1 MESDYS
7 SIKKTSQNS
16 LDDLLDIRKKN
27 VRTSFFE
34 KNDPDKTNIIKLKV
48 KIDLDEINKIKEEPY
63 TEMTNYMN
71 KIFVKFNF
79 SPIIDKI
86 FPTIKKEP
94 DYKIESLNYS
104 WCYYNSGVKCCKY
117 KTISDTFSKK
127 ILFSFI
133 TFVNNYLTH
142 IFSIPKVSECLNLLS
157 NKLKFKIYNFEAE
170 DEKNKQQEIYLN
182 IEKELKGKGCTFI
195 VLKELRRLYD
205 TLFFAGDIF
214 IHTVFYN
221 YFQGIISNLVD
232 IIFYKHVIENEVVST
247 LLYQIKLI
255 FETYCNNK
263 EVVEF
268 INLYTIEKKKGLKFD
283 EYEKKI
289 NDIYNNPEFN
299 GKRIYDGFEKE
310 YDEIDKFNLDKIPTK
325 VKYLYRD
332 IKDLEKDYKLNGDE
346 IEYEEDEKIKEM
358 KDLDELAKYIQGEPK
373 KKKKKKKK
381 KKENPINMLAKLNFS
396 DKILEDDQISMI
408 SHDTI
413 FSNFKA
419 DIKND
424 NYEEEN
430 LIKIK
435 PNISDKFIEDLIN
448 NI

>member
-1 MESDYS
+1 MEPEYLN
-7 SIKKTSQNS
+7 IKKTCKNS
-16 LDDLLDIRKKN
+16 LEDILDIRKKN

-34 KNDPDKTNIIKLKV
+34 KYDPDKTNIIKLKIKFDISEV
-48 KIDLDEINKIKEEPY
+48 NKIKEEPY
-63 TEMTNYMN
+63 TEITNYMN

-79 SPIIDKI
+79 SPIISKL
-86 FPTIKKEP
+86 FPNIKKEP
-94 DYKIESLNYS
+94 DYKIEALNHS
-104 WCYYNSGVKCCKY
+104 WCYYNSGINCSMNK
-117 KTISDTFSKK
+117 IIRNTFSKK
-127 ILFSFI
+127 ILYSFI
-133 TFVNNYLTH
+133 TFINNYLTH
-142 IFSIPKVSECLNLLS
+142 IFSVSKISECLNILN
-157 NKLKFKIYNFEAE
+157 NKIKFKIYNFEDK
-170 DEKNKQQEIYLN
+170 DEKNNLQKIFLK
-182 IEKELKGKGCTFI
+182 IENELKGNGCTFI
-195 VLKELRRLYD
+195 FLKELRRLYD
-205 TLFFAGDIF
+205 NLFFSGDIF

-221 YFQGIISNLVD
+221 YFQGIISDLVD
-232 IIFYKHVIENEVVST
+232 IIFYKYVIENEVVST

-255 FETYCNNK
+255 FETYCKNK

-268 INLYTIEKKKGLKFD
+268 INKYSIEKKKGLNFN

-299 GKRIYDGFEKE
+299 GKRIYDGFKKE
-310 YDEIDKFNLDKIPTK
+310 YDEIDKFNLDKIPAK
-325 VKYLYRD
+325 VKYVYKD

-381 KKENPINMLAKLNFS
+381 KKENPINMLSKLNFN
-396 DKILEDDQISMI
+396 DKILEDDQISMM

-419 DIKND
+419 DIIND
-424 NYEEEN
+424 NYDEKD

-435 PNISDKFIEDLIN
+435 PNISEKFIEDLKLK
-448 NI
+448 

>member
-142 IFSIPKVSECLNLLS
+142 IFSIPKVSENL
-157 NKLKFKIYNFEAE
+157 K
-170 DEKNKQQEIYLN
+170 
-182 IEKELKGKGCTFI
+182 C
-195 VLKELRRLYD
+195 
-205 TLFFAGDIF
+205 
-214 IHTVFYN
+214 
-221 YFQGIISNLVD
+221 IIS
-232 IIFYKHVIENEVVST
+232 KT
-247 LLYQIKLI
+247 KM
-255 FETYCNNK
+255 
-263 EVVEF
+263 
-268 INLYTIEKKKGLKFD
+268 
-283 EYEKKI
+283 KKI
-289 NDIYNNPEFN
+289 SS
-299 GKRIYDGFEKE
+299 K
-310 YDEIDKFNLDKIPTK
+310 
-325 VKYLYRD
+325 
-332 IKDLEKDYKLNGDE
+332 
-346 IEYEEDEKIKEM
+346 
-358 KDLDELAKYIQGEPK
+358 KYI
-373 KKKKKKKK
+373 
-381 KKENPINMLAKLNFS
+381 
-396 DKILEDDQISMI
+396 
-408 SHDTI
+408 
-413 FSNFKA
+413 
-419 DIKND
+419 
-424 NYEEEN
+424 
-430 LIKIK
+430 
-435 PNISDKFIEDLIN
+435 
-448 NI
+448 